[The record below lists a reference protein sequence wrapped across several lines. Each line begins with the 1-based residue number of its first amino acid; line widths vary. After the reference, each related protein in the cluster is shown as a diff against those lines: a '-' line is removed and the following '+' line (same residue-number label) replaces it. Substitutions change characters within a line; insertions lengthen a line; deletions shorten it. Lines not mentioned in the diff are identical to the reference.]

1 MKKTEKENLE
11 SRELEMTSTEAGEA
25 LQAGGEEVA
34 GPVGEKNGSGEE
46 SFDSEK
52 NTETPSEPS
61 DQPKKKSIDL
71 KGSLNTKNVR
81 YGSYSA
87 ALSAI
92 VIVIAVVVNLI
103 ASVLPSGP
111 PPPATT
117 RRSFRNRGGSPK
129 RPPYRASGG
138 CGSLRGAGSSCR
150 RRSCWRRGSAGTAG
164 AAARKRGS
172 RGP

>member
-1 MKKTEKENLE
+1 MKKTEKEKLE

-61 DQPKKKSIDL
+61 DQPKKKSMDL

-103 ASVLPSGP
+103 ASVLPSGIQSADLSP
-111 PPPATT
+111 NKIYSIGKQTEKGVRVLGPSPIL
-117 RRSFRNRGGSPK
+117 RSYDCHHILGGQKGIGGIKRTPGALSPE
-129 RPPYRASGG
+129 
-138 CGSLRGAGSSCR
+138 
-150 RRSCWRRGSAGTAG
+150 
-164 AAARKRGS
+164 
-172 RGP
+172 